1 MQRGFGVGIK
11 LLQFLQDLFRIHA
24 AIIAQAAG
32 GGKKGGPMRKNLQSA
47 RKAAGL
53 TQQAM
58 ADKLGISERYYRFIE
73 AGTRDGAFAC
83 AIINK

>member
-1 MQRGFGVGIK
+1 
-11 LLQFLQDLFRIHA
+11 
-24 AIIAQAAG
+24 
-32 GGKKGGPMRKNLQSA
+32 MRENLKAA

-73 AGTRDGAFAC
+73 AGTRDGDFALWDTLEDLFG
-83 AIINK
+83 IHQRILREISPH